1 MSKQIITQKASDNPY
16 FHKDFHIAFNYG
28 IEYIHKK
35 FGEEAVREYLIQFAR
50 ALYIPL
56 MKAIGEEGLVAVK
69 DHYERIYKIEG
80 ADFDMKY
87 SKDELIIRL
96 SSSPAV
102 MYIKSKGYVV
112 SQLFN
117 ETVDTVNKTICENSR
132 YAFEMS
138 EYKEENGAYVLRF
151 YKKQR

>member
-1 MSKQIITQKASDNPY
+1 MPKQSLTQKASDNPY

-50 ALYIPL
+50 SLYAPL
-56 MKAIGEEGLVAVK
+56 MKAIKEKGLVAIK

-80 ADFDMKY
+80 ADFDMDY
-87 SKDELIIRL
+87 SEDELLIRL

-112 SQLFN
+112 SQLFS
-117 ETVDTVNKTICENSR
+117 ETVDAVNKTICESSQ
-132 YAFEMS
+132 YEFEML
-138 EYKEENGAYVLRF
+138 EYKEENGAYILRF
-151 YKKQR
+151 YKK